1 MKKVIITFIVTLVY
15 LVSLDIVMITRDVSL
30 PLVFLFSIATLCC
43 NLPILDI
50 IGSRTKNN
58 DRIENQVEI
67 ISD

>member
-1 MKKVIITFIVTLVY
+1 MKKVIVTFITTLVY
-15 LVSLDIVMITRDVSL
+15 LVILDIVMITRDVSL

-50 IGSRTKNN
+50 LGVRN
-58 DRIENQVEI
+58 DKKKIENQVEI

>member
-1 MKKVIITFIVTLVY
+1 
-15 LVSLDIVMITRDVSL
+15 MITRDVSL

-58 DRIENQVEI
+58 DTSKIY
-67 ISD
+67 